1 MTEKNPRPQKKPV
14 DEDVQSGAPEL
25 PTTDSEDSLAKAELP
40 LSLRDKVL
48 SIGRPLHSSRDIDHL
63 ERMEDIRNRSRKIKT
78 VLNAWETQQ
87 KEERGL
93 RRTYA
98 NYLLV
103 ALFLQILL
111 INAAFF
117 AIGAGY
123 LVVEKWVA
131 TTFIMAVFFEVVA
144 LVLVIVKYLFPKVGS
159 EVLSL
164 IEKM

>member
-1 MTEKNPRPQKKPV
+1 MPA
-14 DEDVQSGAPEL
+14 SGESESLPATSEL
-25 PTTDSEDSLAKAELP
+25 PPSI
-40 LSLRDKVL
+40 RDKVL
-48 SIGRPLHSSRDIDHL
+48 SIGRPLHSSRDIDHF
-63 ERMEDIRNRSRKIKT
+63 ERIEDIRNRGRKLKT
-78 VLNAWETQQ
+78 VLTAWETQQ

-98 NYLLV
+98 NYLLA

-111 INAAFF
+111 INGAFF
-117 AIGAGY
+117 GIGAGY

-159 EVLSL
+159 EVLNL
-164 IEKM
+164 IEKI

>member
-1 MTEKNPRPQKKPV
+1 MMEKSPDSHETVVDKP
-14 DEDVQSGAPEL
+14 SPPEL
-25 PTTDSEDSLAKAELP
+25 TASESETSAVKSELP
-40 LSLRDKVL
+40 PSLRDKVL
-48 SIGRPLHSSRDIDHL
+48 SISRPLNSSRDIDHL

-78 VLNAWETQQ
+78 VLSAWETQQ

-98 NYLLV
+98 NYLLA

-117 AIGAGY
+117 GIGAGY

-131 TTFIMAVFFEVVA
+131 NTFIMAVFFEVVA

-159 EVLSL
+159 EVLNL
-164 IEKM
+164 IEKI

>member
-1 MTEKNPRPQKKPV
+1 MVKSPHP
-14 DEDVQSGAPEL
+14 DEAAGSPNAPPTPPTPASGESESLPAASEL
-25 PTTDSEDSLAKAELP
+25 PPSI
-40 LSLRDKVL
+40 RDKVL
-48 SIGRPLHSSRDIDHL
+48 SIGRPLHSSRDIDHF
-63 ERMEDIRNRSRKIKT
+63 ERIEDIRNRSRKLKT
-78 VLNAWETQQ
+78 VLTAWETQQ

-98 NYLLV
+98 NYLLA

-111 INAAFF
+111 INGAFF
-117 AIGAGY
+117 GIGAGY

-159 EVLSL
+159 EVLNL
-164 IEKM
+164 IEKI

>member
-1 MTEKNPRPQKKPV
+1 MEKSPHPHEAAGVPDAQP
-14 DEDVQSGAPEL
+14 DPPAPASGGSESLPATSEL
-25 PTTDSEDSLAKAELP
+25 PPSI
-40 LSLRDKVL
+40 RDKVL
-48 SIGRPLHSSRDIDHL
+48 SIGRPLHSSRDIDHF
-63 ERMEDIRNRSRKIKT
+63 ERIEDIRNRSRKLKT
-78 VLNAWETQQ
+78 VLTAWETQQ

-98 NYLLV
+98 NYLLA

-111 INAAFF
+111 INGAFF
-117 AIGAGY
+117 GIGAGY

-159 EVLSL
+159 EVLNL
-164 IEKM
+164 IEKI